1 MNRYRSDGQHAN
13 KTPLA
18 ELPDRKGWTPLHYA
32 CFDNNK
38 ELVRQLLGAGA
49 DPNAKYVWEDW
60 GHSCSVQLPCNT
72 RMFPSISVVHYNALS
87 EKIMWAL
94 QQRECLNIS
103 IPAHVF
109 NICYQT
115 VLVQLHSLPV
125 VIFYLPFIS
134 VLIGN
139 IHSFFLHSFFLH
151 KFTG

>member
-1 MNRYRSDGQHAN
+1 MNGYRSDGQHD
-13 KTPLA
+13 PLA
-18 ELPDRKGWTPLHYA
+18 VLPDRKGWTPLHYA

-49 DPNAKYVWEDW
+49 DPNATYVWEDW
-60 GHSCSVQLPCNT
+60 GHSHSVQLPCNT
-72 RMFPSISVVHYNALS
+72 RKFPSISVVHYNV
-87 EKIMWAL
+87 IMWAL

-115 VLVQLHSLPV
+115 VLVQLHCLPV
-125 VIFYLPFIS
+125 VIFYLLFIS